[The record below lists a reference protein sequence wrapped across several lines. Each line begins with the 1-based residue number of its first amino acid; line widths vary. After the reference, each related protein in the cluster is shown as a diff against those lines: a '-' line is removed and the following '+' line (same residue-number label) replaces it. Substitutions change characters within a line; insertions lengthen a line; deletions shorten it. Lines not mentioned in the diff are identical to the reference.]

1 MLRLGLIA
9 AVVAVLTTAMATAA
23 EARTA
28 PPRIAPSASVARP
41 APVLAAFRSRF
52 GFGSRSRYGYRY
64 GSRYGYRYG
73 YGRRSPSLLHRVVK
87 TAIWLYILHLFFA
100 HGGLS
105 IVLWI
110 IIIGFVLSLVRRHRR
125 RSAYRVQSF
134 WR

>member
-1 MLRLGLIA
+1 MLRLALIA
-9 AVVAVLTTAMATAA
+9 AVAVVAATAMATAA

-28 PPRIAPSASVARP
+28 APRIAPAASVARP

-64 GSRYGYRYG
+64 GSRYGYGYG

-87 TAIWLYILHLFFA
+87 TAIWLYILHLFFT

-105 IVLWI
+105 ILLWI
-110 IIIGFVLSLVRRHRR
+110 ISIGFIPSLVRRHRR
-125 RSAYRVQSF
+125 YSYRAQSF

>member
-1 MLRLGLIA
+1 MLRMAPIA
-9 AVVAVLTTAMATAA
+9 AVAVVIATAMATAA

-28 PPRIAPSASVARP
+28 APRIAPAVSVARP
-41 APVLAAFRSRF
+41 APVLAAFRF

-64 GSRYGYRYG
+64 GGRYGYGYG

-87 TAIWLYILHLFFA
+87 TAIWLYILHLFFT

-110 IIIGFVLSLVRRHRR
+110 IIIGFALSLVRRHRR
-125 RSAYRVQSF
+125 RYTYRAHSF